1 MFNSPKY
8 LAAAFALACLLALP
22 RGAVAVTADV
32 ARACNVLVAKAFPP
46 RQPGNP
52 AAGSAKGNGADQRAY
67 FQKCV
72 ANGGKMD
79 DEASRNDSAPKGSK

>member
-1 MFNSPKY
+1 MFDK
-8 LAAAFALACLLALP
+8 AKTFGCAFALAWLLVLP
-22 RGAVAVTADV
+22 RSALAITADV

-52 AAGSAKGNGADQRAY
+52 AAGSAKGNGQDQRAY

-79 DEASRNDSAPKGSK
+79 DEHSRTDSAPKESK